1 MEAFYLGDLKA
12 VETGLGIKGV
22 ARRQAEKKFR
32 DPDRLGA
39 PSLEL
44 EKLTRQRYQKVSG
57 SRAIAP
63 HLDLEQS
70 SSRSFQHLILAMR
83 RLAHE
88 LSHTRLRAGI

>member
-12 VETGLGIKGV
+12 VQTGLGIKGV
-22 ARRQAEKKFR
+22 ARRQDEKKFR
-32 DPDRLGA
+32 DPGHLGA

-44 EKLTRQRYQKVSG
+44 EKLTRQLYQKVSG

-63 HLDLEQS
+63 HLDLER
-70 SSRSFQHLILAMR
+70 SRSKSFQHLIQAMR

-88 LSHTRLRAGI
+88 LSQTRLRAGG